1 MTYWAQ
7 HGYGKSDKL
16 QVVADRGLLTGVILS
31 PADEDHASLQ
41 ATGAQLQS
49 RGSQIMMDP
58 QLYIHTVTGGV
69 ARCHESHG
77 LEFGELSWF
86 LAPSDIEAQ
95 VRSVLEANVEVGTPA
110 VIAPSPYQATFGD
123 VWTPISLQYGR
134 AMLQETDQPVYLSL
148 IAEDAAFADW
158 DQTQAYLDALTTLD
172 AAGVYLVVGHSGRTY
187 PFTWE
192 SDRLAN
198 VLRVIHILAEYNRYD
213 LVWGYADLAGLAGLA
228 AGASGAA
235 TGWYHSLRMWS
246 PGKWIPQ
253 TGGRQANPRL
263 FVPNLLSPLDA
274 AGEAVSVART
284 NVADQVFSDDGI
296 RDHFRQD
303 MAWGIADSWIQHMTS
318 IAELFSELDMEN
330 EASDRVAAV
339 MDSVSVALELLGEA
353 EHAGAALSPS
363 HRSRLESLRDGL
375 MLFAEA
381 EGL

>member
-1 MTYWAQ
+1 
-7 HGYGKSDKL
+7 
-16 QVVADRGLLTGVILS
+16 
-31 PADEDHASLQ
+31 
-41 ATGAQLQS
+41 
-49 RGSQIMMDP
+49 MDP
-58 QLYIHTVTGGV
+58 QLYIHTIRGSV

-86 LAPSDIEAQ
+86 MAPSEIEAQ
-95 VRSVLEANVEVGTPA
+95 VRSVRDANVEMGTPA

-192 SDRLAN
+192 ADRLAN

-213 LVWGYADLAGLAGLA
+213 IVWGYADLAGLAGLA

-246 PGKWIPQ
+246 PSKWIPQ
-253 TGGRQANPRL
+253 TGGRQANPRF
-263 FVPNLLSPLDA
+263 FVRNLLSPLDA

-284 NVADQVFSDDGI
+284 NLGGQVFSDDGMQ
-296 RDHFRQD
+296 DHFSHD
-303 MAWGIADSWIQHMTS
+303 LAWGIADSWIQHMMS
-318 IAELFSELDMEN
+318 IAELFAELNVATEV
-330 EASDRVAAV
+330 SDRVNAV
-339 MDSVSVALELLGEA
+339 LDLVSEALALLGGTE
-353 EHAGAALSPS
+353 EAGAALSPS

-375 MLFAEA
+375 RLFAEA